1 MKKMLLL
8 PVLAAILTLGAFA
21 QSARYTQ
28 AMQSS
33 LAKMDSTW
41 NPDGLMQLANTFER
55 IGNAEKTEWL
65 PFYYAGYCLVMNA
78 YMQKDPSKIDPLCDK
93 ADENLGKAAALKPG
107 NSEITTVQAMV
118 LTARMQA
125 DMSRG
130 MTLGPKSA
138 GMLQAA
144 MAQQPAGN
152 PRTMMNL
159 AQSLFYTPEAFGGS
173 KAKAIEMME
182 KALASYDTFT
192 PESPLHPSWGKA
204 FVAKTLGDWKSSK

>member
-1 MKKMLLL
+1 MKRTIL
-8 PVLAAILTLGAFA
+8 PVIAAIFSITSFG
-21 QSARYTQ
+21 QSTRYSE
-28 AMQSS
+28 AMKANI
-33 LAKMDSTW
+33 AKMDSAW
-41 NPDGLMQLANTFER
+41 NPEGLMQLSNTFER

-93 ADENLGKAAALKPG
+93 ADENLSKAASLKPDY
-107 NSEITTVQAMV
+107 SEITTVQAMV

-130 MTLGPKSA
+130 MTLGPKSS

-144 MAQQPAGN
+144 MAQQPIGN
-152 PRTMMNL
+152 PRTMMNM
-159 AQSLFYTPEAFGGS
+159 AQSLYYTPEAFGGS

-182 KALASYDTFT
+182 KALAGYDTFK
-192 PESPLHPSWGKA
+192 PESPLHPAWGKSY
-204 FVAKTLGDWKSSK
+204 VEKTLGEWKASK